1 MQFQDVKMM
10 AAAVVGRVTSLG
22 DKRVRLSS
30 QTLPLPVTSKSSPLG
45 METAMPLAEVGGVS
59 RGDICDIIEYS
70 ICAKQVLNPDALNLS
85 VFLG

>member
-10 AAAVVGRVTSLG
+10 AAAVVGRMTSLG

-45 METAMPLAEVGGVS
+45 METAMPLAEVGGES
-59 RGDICDIIEYS
+59 R
-70 ICAKQVLNPDALNLS
+70 
-85 VFLG
+85 